1 MLAILLAVSVNV
13 SNVTNVCPTCNG
25 VGRVELPC
33 PECKGKGQHVNLRK
47 GSSNYGGLY
56 VVKPCSKC
64 SGKGLA
70 GPRQKSSGKV
80 DVKCPICNGRKKVS
94 DEVLKSVLNGRNAK

>member
-1 MLAILLAVSVNV
+1 MLAVLLAVSLNV

-25 VGRVELPC
+25 AGRVELPC
-33 PECKGKGQHVNLRK
+33 PECKGKGELVNVRK
-47 GSSNYGGLY
+47 GSNYGGLY
-56 VVKPCSKC
+56 VVKPCSRC

-80 DVKCPICNGRKKVS
+80 DLKCPICNGRKKVS
-94 DEVLKSVLNGRNAK
+94 DEVLNAVLTGRNKK

>member
-1 MLAILLAVSVNV
+1 MLAILLAISVNV
-13 SNVTNVCPTCNG
+13 SNVTNICPTCNG

-33 PECKGKGQHVNLRK
+33 PECKGKGQLLNARR
-47 GSSNYGGLY
+47 GNAYGGAY
-56 VVKPCSKC
+56 VVKPCPKC
-64 SGKGLA
+64 SGKGLS

-94 DEVLKSVLNGRNAK
+94 DEVLKAVLQGRKK